1 LAGPKITKCPPGFA
15 QGYVPVGRSFI
26 ELLEGVGVADDLKNE
41 TTGSQKPAFMKA
53 DRKGV
58 FRDGD

>member
-1 LAGPKITKCPPGFA
+1 M
-15 QGYVPVGRSFI
+15 GRSFI

-53 DRKGV
+53 NRKGV